1 MSLTIQKDHWVKLQY
16 RVTDTMG
23 AEVEVGFRELTYLH
37 GGYGMLFPKL
47 EELLLGKKVGDELTT
62 QLEPEDHF
70 GDYEAQLL
78 HLVDR
83 HLLPSELQEGMT
95 FEGMPGEPN
104 DGEIY
109 TVTDITEEKVVLDGN
124 HPLAG
129 MALRFTISVIE
140 VKLATAE
147 QIQRE
152 QAQMLETQEFDASPQ
167 RSAGRLLH

>member
-16 RVTDTMG
+16 RVTDTTG
-23 AEVEVGFRELTYLH
+23 AEVEEGFRELTYLH

-47 EELLLGKKVGDELTT
+47 EVLLVGKKAGDELTT

-70 GDYEAQLL
+70 GDYEAELV

-83 HLLPSELQEGMT
+83 HLLPEELQEGMT

-109 TVTDITEEKVVLDGN
+109 TVTDIAKEKVVLDGN

-129 MALRFTISVIE
+129 MALRFTISVVEVTLASADDIE
-140 VKLATAE
+140 RELA
-147 QIQRE
+147 QIQALE
-152 QAQMLETQEFDASPQ
+152 DFDATQVPVSGQML
-167 RSAGRLLH
+167 H